1 MAEFTLL
8 ASLLIVLVV
17 ALIFIWGE
25 GKESI
30 GRSSVKREAAE
41 DKLKRISRGVEKLTG
56 PRPSRRL
63 LAKHWERR
71 LRKSTNSDP
80 DADLPDSESRS
91 D

>member
-8 ASLLIVLVV
+8 ASFLIVLVV
-17 ALIFIWGE
+17 VLIFVWGE

-30 GRSSVKREAAE
+30 GRSNIRKEAAE

-63 LAKHWERR
+63 LVKHWERR
-71 LRKSTNSDP
+71 LRKSTGSDP
-80 DADLPDSESRS
+80 DTDLSDSESRS